1 MTFSSVLHHFQ
12 SVYDISFAQITY
24 RQYTL
29 YFYDYF
35 FSEIFPPSLS
45 VCKKNDLIM
54 LKNHNPKPQ
63 HKSNFV
69 YLPR

>member
-1 MTFSSVLHHFQ
+1 MTFSSLLHHFQ

-24 RQYTL
+24 RRYTL

-35 FSEIFPPSLS
+35 YPKFSRLHFIM
-45 VCKKNDLIM
+45 CKKNDLIM

>member
-24 RQYTL
+24 RGYTL

-35 FSEIFPPSLS
+35 Y
-45 VCKKNDLIM
+45 
-54 LKNHNPKPQ
+54 PKISHPYFQ
-63 HKSNFV
+63 CVRKMT
-69 YLPR
+69 

>member
-24 RQYTL
+24 RRYTL

-35 FSEIFPPSLS
+35 YPKFSRLHFQC
-45 VCKKNDLIM
+45 VRKTT
-54 LKNHNPKPQ
+54 
-63 HKSNFV
+63 
-69 YLPR
+69 